1 MGLDQNNGDLG
12 LVAARLIPN
21 AFCVP
26 NGLLWPTFAGKTTLI
41 SPSGPSPVPCW
52 PYDDALLPTGTL
64 LILSGG
70 PRLSDNRVIRIAA
83 SDPTSVTNS
92 LCANGRSPPKTALAR
107 TDRPS
112 PVLQFG
118 LLFGPRLAVVAKEPD
133 QNRVFL
139 VGSIATATTVAAT

>member
-1 MGLDQNNGDLG
+1 MGLGQNNGDSG
-12 LVAARLIPN
+12 LVATPLISN
-21 AFCVP
+21 AFFVP
-26 NGLLWPTFAGKTTLI
+26 NGLLWPTFVGKTTLL
-41 SPSGPSPVPCW
+41 SPSGPCW
-52 PYDDALLPTGTL
+52 PYDDVLLPTGTL

-70 PRLSDNRVIRIAA
+70 PRLSDNRVIRIA
-83 SDPTSVTNS
+83 SPNPTSVTNS

-118 LLFGPRLAVVAKEPD
+118 LLCGPRLAVLAKEPD

-139 VGSIATATTVAAT
+139 VGSIATATTVAAI